1 MFIDRG
7 AILGGETYSDVVASS
22 DLVGYDAMLLAG
34 TTYAFALESS
44 SEPMLVDLAGPEG
57 MAIPPRALVGGQEI
71 TYTPTVSGL
80 YNVGFASYY
89 DDAASYSFVAGSIP
103 SQPSGPSGTTPT
115 TSGGTSVT
123 SGTTPATSG
132 TTPATSGATP
142 ATFTSSTV
150 APPAPPPPPPTFT
163 GQDMT
168 SGSPLT
174 GYGSSF
180 TDITPDSLAL
190 NTSVANAFITT
201 GTGNDIISAQGT
213 GSNVLD
219 DTGGTVNFEIG
230 SNGGANAFFLD
241 ASKSPVTWN
250 TIANMHSGDFAIIYG
265 IGPQNLAAT
274 AKDGLGVP
282 GYTGLTL
289 ETYQNGGA
297 AFITLAGHSS
307 SELGTKMATAF
318 GTTPTGQSY
327 LLVAA
332 A

>member
-1 MFIDRG
+1 MDVDRG
-7 AILGGETYSDVVASS
+7 TIVGGQTYSGVLAPKEID
-22 DLVGYDAMLLAG
+22 DYDATLAAG
-34 TTYAFALESS
+34 TKYAFVLESS
-44 SEPMLVDLAGPEG
+44 SEPMLFTLYGPQGLVTWQTMIAGE
-57 MAIPPRALVGGQEI
+57 ET
-71 TYTPTVSGL
+71 TYTPAVSGA
-80 YNVGFASYY
+80 YAMTFRSSDGNK
-89 DDAASYSFVAGSIP
+89 ASYSFVGGSIP
-103 SQPSGPSGTTPT
+103 SQPSGPSATTP
-115 TSGGTSVT
+115 VT
-123 SGTTPATSG
+123 SGTTPATS
-132 TTPATSGATP
+132 
-142 ATFTSSTV
+142 TSSTV
-150 APPAPPPPPPTFT
+150 APPAPPPPPTFT

-168 SGSPLT
+168 SGNPLT
-174 GYGSSF
+174 GYGNSF
-180 TDITPDSLAL
+180 TDITPDSLAVS
-190 NTSVANAFITT
+190 TSVANAFITT

-213 GSNVLD
+213 GTNVLD
-219 DTGGTVNFEIG
+219 DTGGMVNFEIG
-230 SNGGANAFFLD
+230 STAGANAFFLD

-274 AKDGLGVP
+274 AQDGLGVP